1 MAKYACP
8 CCRRG
13 YAHTSGEIPN
23 PNEYLVTSAHAWNA
37 MPDAGLA
44 ADELYARATFLY
56 RCVACDAIAIFW
68 QGLDAQPTWYCVNAD
83 G

>member
-1 MAKYACP
+1 
-8 CCRRG
+8 
-13 YAHTSGEIPN
+13 
-23 PNEYLVTSAHAWNA
+23 

-68 QGLDAQPTWYCVNAD
+68 QGLDAQPTWYCINVD